1 MKKILYITLVALT
14 TLMVSSCREDVF
26 TESIFDTDIP
36 TVDQNSATAPFD
48 QWLED
53 NFRKPFNTE
62 INYKFNLTS
71 TSLGYQ
77 LAPSDYKKSQ
87 LLSQFIKYL
96 FYDVYN
102 KYGEKD
108 AAGNEIFMRKYGP
121 RIFQFIGSKQLSA
134 STGTETL
141 GYASGGVKIT
151 LINVNEMKIVD
162 TDAEGHPTSTFSGQD
177 VQNLNYFQFHTMHH
191 EFSHIMHQTKTMPV
205 TYAQVTPAGYV
216 ARDWQKTDSITAHNK
231 GFTTHYAQSS
241 GYEDF
246 VETLSCVI
254 TNSDICWMFR
264 LVNMCANGGYNKSN
278 KEEVYTLI
286 DSLGISKDVLEDPNA
301 EWNKL
306 YFYNEFDNDGN
317 PTGMRVTQYHLV
329 DSQEKNNA
337 DDKAYKY
344 GVQVPDSKDPTKMV
358 IKEGVPTSYWT
369 AEEADEEN
377 QKHLVPDAKGRN
389 PGDDGYV
396 DTYEKGYKKVKEFD
410 KKDPMTFAA
419 FMDSLTD
426 DDSGEVKGMMAF
438 LKKLEIATTW
448 YTEEWG
454 LHLFEMRKEVRER
467 QDNINEFLKGITI
480 YELQ

>member
-1 MKKILYITLVALT
+1 MKKIFYILVIAALAVS
-14 TLMVSSCREDVF
+14 VSSCSEDKF

-36 TVDQNSATAPFD
+36 VVDPNSATAPFD
-48 QWLED
+48 QWLEE

-77 LAPSDYKKSQ
+77 LAPTDYKKGQ

-108 AAGNEIFMRKYGP
+108 AQGNQIFMRKYGP
-121 RIFQFIGSKQLSA
+121 RIFQYIGSKQMSP

-151 LINVNEMKIVD
+151 LINVNEMKVVD
-162 TDAEGHPTSTFSGQD
+162 TDAEGHPVGEFTGAD
-177 VQNLNYFQFHTMHH
+177 VQNLNHYQFHTMHH

-205 TYAQVTPAGYV
+205 TYGQVTPAGYV

-241 GYEDF
+241 TYEDF

-254 TNSDICWMFR
+254 TDTDICWMFR
-264 LVNMCANGGYNKSN
+264 IINMCANGGYKKSD
-278 KEEVYTLI
+278 KENVYALI
-286 DSLGISKDVLEDPNA
+286 DSLGISKAKLEDPNA
-301 EWNKL
+301 AWNKL
-306 YFYNEFDNDGN
+306 SFYNEYDNDGN
-317 PTGMRVTQYHLV
+317 PTGMRVTKYHLA
-329 DSQEKNNA
+329 DSKEKNNA

-344 GVQVPDSKDPTKMV
+344 GTIQNGKIVEKP
-358 IKEGVPTSYWT
+358 
-369 AEEADEEN
+369 EN
-377 QKHLVPDAKGRN
+377 S
-389 PGDDGYV
+389 
-396 DTYEKGYKKVKEFD
+396 E
-410 KKDPMTFAA
+410 PMTFNQ
-419 FMDSLTD
+419 FMDSLAD
-426 DDSGEVKGMMAF
+426 DDSGEMKGMLAF
-438 LKKLEIATTW
+438 LKKLNIATTW

-454 LHLFEMRKEVRER
+454 LHLFEMRQEVRER